1 MSGVGGETRWQRLR
15 REDVLAAARADAV
28 IVQPVGSIEQ
38 HGPHLPLDTDSFTS
52 EAIALRAAA
61 AAPFPVLVLPTVWW
75 GVSEYWMGFGGTIA
89 LQPGVLADLLADIL
103 GAVAR
108 NGFRRA
114 LLLNGHGGNPG
125 TMHTVAVR
133 LLGRGVKVVGVNYWA
148 LVRDLLTEKSRAD
161 RGSIGHAGEV
171 ETSLQLA
178 LRPDLVRADLAPREG
193 TEVPRSALG
202 KKWGDILIAPPDPGV
217 ESPLGVYGA
226 AAAASASFGE
236 EILEMATSRL
246 VELLSDLRTVPVAL
260 PAGPP
265 PEGAP

>member
-1 MSGVGGETRWQRLR
+1 MSGIDGETRWQRLR
-15 REDVLAAARADAV
+15 REDVLVAARRDAV
-28 IVQPVGSIEQ
+28 IVQPIGSIEQ
-38 HGPHLPLDTDSFTS
+38 HGPHLPLDTDSYTS

-89 LQPGVLADLLADIL
+89 LQPSVLADLLTDIL

-133 LLGRGVKVVGVNYWA
+133 LLGRGLKVVGLNYWS
-148 LVRDLLTEKSRAD
+148 LVRDLLEEKSRAD
-161 RGSIGHAGEV
+161 GGSIGHAGEV

-178 LRPDLVRADLAPREG
+178 LRADLVRPDLAPGEG
-193 TEVPRSALG
+193 TEMPRSALG
-202 KKWGDILIAPPDPGV
+202 KWAELVVATPDPAL

-226 AAAASASFGE
+226 AAAASAAFGE
-236 EILEMATSRL
+236 EILEQATSRL
-246 VELLSDLRTVPVAL
+246 VQLLDDFRIVPVS
-260 PAGPP
+260 PASPLS
-265 PEGAP
+265 EGAP